1 MINSGPCI
9 LSIDIGTSSM
19 KGGLISLKGELL
31 SFGRIGLADT
41 GKNDFLDWNGLIWNV
56 ALSKLI
62 KILSKK
68 TPLNQMD
75 IRAVVVSG
83 NGPTMVPIGYDGNLV
98 GRVHLWADKREKKI
112 PGQKSFFLPVAAWI
126 KDNSPEIYDKTKCF
140 LGCPEYISYI
150 LTGTFAGF
158 TTTKAF
164 DPYIWTKEGID
175 IYGLDSRKFPE
186 LIRIGLPLG
195 LVSKSAEI
203 STGIPCRIPVYAGA
217 SDYIMAI
224 LGTAAVVPGRT
235 CDVAGTSE
243 GINYCSEVPFKN
255 ERIRVLPHVVDGYY
269 TAAGILSSTGAIFE
283 WFRRISG
290 QENKAYSE
298 MMNEIRQIGHNTH
311 IPGFYPSVHRGA
323 VWEFSGGLFIGLEVD
338 HGPVEMG
345 RAVTNAIAYGVR
357 DLIETLERNNCPIE
371 SLRVSGGQGRSDIW
385 NQMKADV
392 TGKKIEIPLVIDAEL
407 TGNACA
413 GFTASGFFTTLRESS
428 ESLVKIIK
436 THIPDKVEHKRYTE
450 GYNSY
455 HQRCVDVVN
464 MMNMA
469 GHQQIGYSS
478 MQPKGDEND
487 RL

>member
-1 MINSGPCI
+1 M
-9 LSIDIGTSSM
+9 
-19 KGGLISLKGELL
+19 
-31 SFGRIGLADT
+31 
-41 GKNDFLDWNGLIWNV
+41 
-56 ALSKLI
+56 
-62 KILSKK
+62 
-68 TPLNQMD
+68 
-75 IRAVVVSG
+75 
-83 NGPTMVPIGYDGNLV
+83 PIGSV
-98 GRVHLWADKREKKI
+98 T
-112 PGQKSFFLPVAAWI
+112 
-126 KDNSPEIYDKTKCF
+126 KD
-140 LGCPEYISYI
+140 
-150 LTGTFAGF
+150 
-158 TTTKAF
+158 
-164 DPYIWTKEGID
+164 
-175 IYGLDSRKFPE
+175 
-186 LIRIGLPLG
+186 
-195 LVSKSAEI
+195 AET
-203 STGIPCRIPVYAGA
+203 STGIPHGIPVYAGA

-243 GINYCSEVPFKN
+243 GINYCSDAPVGN
-255 ERIRVLPHVVDGYY
+255 ERIRVLPHVINGYY
-269 TAAGILSSTGAIFE
+269 SAAGILSSTGAIFE

-323 VWEFSGGLFIGLEVD
+323 VWEFSGGLFIGLEVE

-392 TGKKIEIPLVIDAEL
+392 TGKKIEVPMVIDAEL

-413 GFTASGFFTTLRESS
+413 GFTASGFFTTLQESS

-436 THIPDKVEHKRYTE
+436 THIPDKEEYKRYTE

-455 HQRCVDVVN
+455 HQRCVDVVK
-464 MMNMA
+464 MMNRA
-469 GHQQIGYSS
+469 GCQQAYCSPVQS
-478 MQPKGDEND
+478 KEE
-487 RL
+487 